1 MKTKLMTLVVM
12 CIIATATSFAQTSE
26 KTHKI
31 EKGETIESI
40 AQKYGVTPD
49 EIKKANPNAGNYF
62 YTGMSIKI
70 PAKKTEVAEPTTIQP
85 EPTNAIENK
94 ATNNSHNYV
103 AETPDKDNNYY
114 SEKSS
119 NDDSFTKWN
128 FIDEVGYGF
137 INSDASVLNFSLG
150 FTYSIKKP
158 LFLAVQLGY
167 KSYSY
172 NKYLKDYKMTMDTE
186 ASYLSIPL
194 EVGYKITTENGKW
207 GIAPFAGLGFNI
219 GLKGKQKIN
228 EHLDGREEYKLKIG
242 GKIGVE
248 GRIGL
253 RILLANFQII
263 GSYHLPLNKKQEQ
276 FFGEDAYPELSIG
289 FGF

>member
-1 MKTKLMTLVVM
+1 MD
-12 CIIATATSFAQTSE
+12 IYE
-26 KTHKI
+26 
-31 EKGETIESI
+31 
-40 AQKYGVTPD
+40 VTTD
-49 EIKKANPNAGNYF
+49 
-62 YTGMSIKI
+62 
-70 PAKKTEVAEPTTIQP
+70 
-85 EPTNAIENK
+85 
-94 ATNNSHNYV
+94 YV
-103 AETPDKDNNYY
+103 EFLRKFEPDKILRNRDDKFGRKFVGIIVQNDKYKY
-114 SEKSS
+114 VVPLSS
-119 NDDSFTKWN
+119 
-128 FIDEVGYGF
+128 
-137 INSDASVLNFSLG
+137 
-150 FTYSIKKP
+150 P
-158 LFLAVQLGY
+158 
-167 KSYSY
+167 
-172 NKYLKDYKMTMDTE
+172 KYLKDYKMTMDTE